1 MLVFPYQYCV
11 AKASRQKDSRLRC
24 SHLSAAHQHFIAII
38 DATPRLGC
46 LTVALHQA
54 GFVTGAL
61 PAQTLNWWLQ
71 TDAILL
77 DAATTTGCALP
88 DWWQTAR
95 KHQVPLFVCAERL
108 TEPELTA
115 WLDAGATDCF
125 DAQMP
130 LPLVLHRIQQAVQSR
145 RQVAEA
151 ALQAA
156 FLASLATSAPARLAV
171 MEKRGADFV
180 FRFINRT
187 FAADF
192 GCAPEQLIGIPL
204 GKLELTEAQTSD
216 VTVWQ
221 RWCHEALRLGRAV
234 SFVHQSLCSSRWYS
248 ATFEPLRQPELGMDV
263 VSMYVEDITDQQV
276 AKLRSV
282 ESEERFYRVFQV
294 IPIATSIQTIP
305 DGRYLDVNAAFTK
318 LFGYSRA
325 ELIGR
330 TAVEMGLWAKTE
342 DRERYYQELEAHGR
356 VLGFRAS
363 YRARDG
369 RVGEAILSSVTLVI
383 GDLPCQLAL
392 IQDVTEAQHLNERL
406 RQREEWFHAIL
417 NAALD
422 GIIVEDDQRIV
433 YANQAVARLYGV
445 ETPESLVGQE
455 FAIMCAPHEEGR
467 LRDYAQRRMRGEAAP
482 ATYEFVARRADG
494 MTVTIENSV
503 SEFFSGGKKYLIAV
517 MRDVEERKRLQATLQ
532 QIQKMEAVGRLAGGI
547 AHDFNNLLNSILGFS
562 RLARRKVSQ
571 SAEPALDEYLVAIE
585 SSAERAAQLVSK
597 LLAFGR
603 QKEASRQVVDLNA
616 VVEDSLFFVRSL
628 LPSTVK
634 LVTDL
639 APDLP
644 TTEGDPDQIQQ
655 VILNL
660 CRNAC
665 DAMPQ
670 GGTITLGTRS
680 DVFPVQR
687 DGRTLSG
694 QLAGHCVCLTVADTG
709 VGMDETT
716 RQHIFDPFFTTKD
729 LGDGAGLGLSVVHGI
744 VTAHGGTVGVKSAPG
759 KGSCFE
765 VRFPALRSGRT
776 GEHLA
781 VESLRQTP
789 PGLKALPVPG
799 ATRLVLIVED
809 DNLIA
814 QLFTE
819 ILHEVGYDV
828 VVATDG
834 QQGVARF
841 AEQADAFELV
851 ILDALLPKLDGLE
864 CLRAIRQHKPQ
875 VPVIVVSGYSEEVA
889 SGELSAQANVFL
901 QKPFTPEV
909 LLSAVARAVG
919 SATGP

>member
-1 MLVFPYQYCV
+1 M
-11 AKASRQKDSRLRC
+11 
-24 SHLSAAHQHFIAII
+24 SAARQRFIAAIGS
-38 DATPRLGC
+38 TPHLGRLAA
-46 LTVALHQA
+46 ALRQS
-54 GFVTGAL
+54 GFLVDPL
-61 PAQTLNWWLQ
+61 PVQTPHWWLQ
-71 TDAILL
+71 TDAIVL
-77 DAATTTGCALP
+77 DAPAAAARPLP

-95 KHQVPLFVCAERL
+95 EQQVPLLVCTGRL
-108 TEPELTA
+108 GEPEIA
-115 WLDAGATDCF
+115 GWLKAGVTDCF
-125 DAQMP
+125 DEQMP
-130 LPLVLHRIQQAVQSR
+130 LPLVLHRIQQAVEAR
-145 RQVAEA
+145 RQATEGR
-151 ALQAA
+151 LQSA
-156 FLASLATSAPARLAV
+156 FLASLSVSAPARLAV
-171 MEKRGADFV
+171 MESVGAGFV

-192 GCAPEQLIGIPL
+192 GRSPEQLMGLPL
-204 GKLELTEAQTSD
+204 GELGLTEAQLAD
-216 VTVWQ
+216 VAVWQ
-221 RWCHEALRLGRAV
+221 RWCREALRLGRAV
-234 SFVHQSLCSSRWYS
+234 SFVHQSLRSSRWFS
-248 ATFEPLRQPELGMDV
+248 ATFEPLRQPGLVTEA
-263 VSMYVEDITDQQV
+263 VSIYVEDITDQQA

-294 IPIATSIQTIP
+294 IPIATAIQTIP

-318 LFGYSRA
+318 LFGYSRT

-330 TAVEMGLWAKTE
+330 TALELGLWVKPE
-342 DRERYYQELEAHGR
+342 ERERYYHELEAHGR
-356 VLGFRAS
+356 VLDFRGS
-363 YRARDG
+363 YRTRDG
-369 RVGEAILSSVTLVI
+369 RVGEAVLSSVTLVI

-392 IQDVTEAQHLNERL
+392 LQDVTEAEHLNERL

-445 ETPESLVGQE
+445 ETPEALVGQD
-455 FAIMCAPHEEGR
+455 FSVMCAPHEEGR
-467 LRDYAQRRMRGEAAP
+467 LRDYTQRRMRGEAAP
-482 ATYEFVARRADG
+482 ATYEFTAQRADG
-494 MTVTIENSV
+494 TTVTLENSV
-503 SEFFSGGKKYLIAV
+503 SEFSGGKKYLIAV

-532 QIQKMEAVGRLAGGI
+532 QIHKMEAVGRLAGGI

-562 RLARRKVSQ
+562 RLAHRKSSQ
-571 SAEPALDEYLVAIE
+571 MNDPALDEYFRAIE
-585 SSAERAAQLVSK
+585 GSAERAAQLVSK

-603 QKEASRQVVDLNA
+603 RKEASRQTVNLNA

-628 LPSTVK
+628 LPPNVE
-634 LVTDL
+634 LVTSL
-639 APDLP
+639 LPDLP
-644 TTEGDPDQIQQ
+644 PFDGDPDQIQQ
-655 VILNL
+655 VIINL

-665 DAMPQ
+665 DAMPD
-670 GGTITLGTRS
+670 GTLTLGTRA

-716 RQHIFDPFFTTKD
+716 CQHIFDPFFTTKD

-744 VTAHGGTVGVKSAPG
+744 VTAHGGTVGVKSVPG

-776 GEHLA
+776 GEQPVA
-781 VESLRQTP
+781 ENLRRTP
-789 PGLKALPVPG
+789 GGIPLLPE
-799 ATRLVLIVED
+799 AARLVLVVED

-841 AEQADAFELV
+841 AEQPDAFELV
-851 ILDALLPKLDGLE
+851 ILDALLPKLDGLG
-864 CLRAIRQHKPQ
+864 CLQAIRQYKPQ
-875 VPVIVVSGYSEEVA
+875 IPVLVVSGYSEEVT
-889 SGELSAQANVFL
+889 SGELAAQATMFL

-919 SATGP
+919 STKVM

>member
-1 MLVFPYQYCV
+1 LS
-11 AKASRQKDSRLRC
+11 ASRQR
-24 SHLSAAHQHFIAII
+24 FIAAIGS
-38 DATPRLGC
+38 TPFLGRLAS
-46 LTVALHQA
+46 ALRQS
-54 GFVTGAL
+54 GFLVGPL
-61 PAQTLNWWLQ
+61 PVQTPHWWLQ
-71 TDAILL
+71 TDAIVL
-77 DAATTTGCALP
+77 DAPAAATRPLP

-95 KHQVPLFVCAERL
+95 EQQVPLLVCTGRL
-108 TEPELTA
+108 GEPELAGWLTA
-115 WLDAGATDCF
+115 GVTDCF
-125 DAQMP
+125 DEQMP
-130 LPLVLHRIQQAVQSR
+130 LPLVLHRIQQAVEAR
-145 RQVAEA
+145 RQATEGR
-151 ALQAA
+151 LQAA
-156 FLASLATSAPARLAV
+156 FLASLSVSAPLRLAV
-171 MEKRGADFV
+171 MESVGAGFV

-192 GCAPEQLIGIPL
+192 GRSPEQLVGVPL
-204 GKLELTEAQTSD
+204 EKLGLTETQLAD
-216 VTVWQ
+216 VAVWQ
-221 RWCHEALRLGRAV
+221 RWCREALRLGRAV
-234 SFVHQSLCSSRWYS
+234 SFVHQSLRSARWFS
-248 ATFEPLRQPELGMDV
+248 ATFEPLRQPGLVTEA
-263 VSMYVEDITDQQV
+263 VSIYVEDITDQQA

-294 IPIATSIQTIP
+294 IPIATAIQTIP
-305 DGRYLDVNAAFTK
+305 DGRYLDVNAAFTR

-330 TAVEMGLWAKTE
+330 TALELGLWVKPE
-342 DRERYYQELEAHGR
+342 ERERYYHELEAHGR
-356 VLGFRAS
+356 VLDFRGS
-363 YRARDG
+363 YRTRDG
-369 RVGEAILSSVTLVI
+369 RIGEAVLSAVTLVI

-392 IQDVTEAQHLNERL
+392 LQDVTEAQHLNERL

-417 NAALD
+417 NATLD

-445 ETPESLVGQE
+445 ETPEALVGQD
-455 FAIMCAPHEEGR
+455 FAVMCAPHEEGR
-467 LRDYAQRRMRGEAAP
+467 LRDYTQRRMRGEVAP
-482 ATYEFVARRADG
+482 ATYEFTAQRADG
-494 MTVTIENSV
+494 TTVTLENSV

-532 QIQKMEAVGRLAGGI
+532 QIHKMEAVGRLAGGI

-562 RLARRKVSQ
+562 RLAHRKSSQ
-571 SAEPALDEYLVAIE
+571 MNDPTLDEYFRAIE
-585 SSAERAAQLVSK
+585 DSAERAAQLVSK

-603 QKEASRQVVDLNA
+603 QKEASRQTVNLNA

-628 LPSTVK
+628 LPPNVE
-634 LVTDL
+634 LVTSL
-639 APDLP
+639 LPDLP
-644 TTEGDPDQIQQ
+644 PFEGDPDQIQQ
-655 VILNL
+655 VIINL

-665 DAMPQ
+665 DAMPD
-670 GGTITLGTRS
+670 GGTLTLGTRA

-744 VTAHGGTVGVKSAPG
+744 VTAHGGTVGVRSVPG

-776 GEHLA
+776 GEQPVA
-781 VESLRQTP
+781 ENLRRTP
-789 PGLKALPVPG
+789 GGLPLLPE
-799 ATRLVLIVED
+799 AARLVLVVED

-841 AEQADAFELV
+841 AEQPDAFELV
-851 ILDALLPKLDGLE
+851 ILDALLPKLDGLG
-864 CLRAIRQHKPQ
+864 CLQSIRQYKPQ
-875 VPVIVVSGYSEEVA
+875 IPVLVVSGYSEEVT
-889 SGELSAQANVFL
+889 SGELSAQATVFL

-919 SATGP
+919 STKVM